1 MLIAGLYNLKEL
13 EQIKRAV
20 EEVGEYVCF
29 ATEIAPGHFNV
40 ETIDNSGMRSRAAK
54 VVGDTVE
61 VF

>member
-1 MLIAGLYNLKEL
+1 MIVAGLYNLKEL

-29 ATEIAPGHFNV
+29 AIEIAPGHFNV
-40 ETIDNSGMRSRAAK
+40 ETIDNSGTRTHAAK

>member
-1 MLIAGLYNLKEL
+1 MIVAGLYDLKEL

-40 ETIDNSGMRSRAAK
+40 ETINGDGMHTHAAK